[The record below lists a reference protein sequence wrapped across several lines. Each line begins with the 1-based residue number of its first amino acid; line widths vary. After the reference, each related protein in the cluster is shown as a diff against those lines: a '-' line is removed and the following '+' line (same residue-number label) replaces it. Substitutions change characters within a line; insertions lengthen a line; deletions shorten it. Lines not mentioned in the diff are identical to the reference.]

1 MINTASAVKAPSI
14 PANYSAEQHTILQ
27 TLLLHLLPGAAIT
40 IAFILLGPWVKA
52 NHLPP
57 MLAILLPILFVL
69 IPLELGFLYCL
80 GYRRNGRLSLE
91 GIVLY
96 RERLPIKEY
105 IIFPLVLVV
114 WFLITFAA
122 LANMDQI

>member
-1 MINTASAVKAPSI
+1 MINTASTAKAPSI
-14 PANYSAEQHTILQ
+14 PADYSAEQHSILQ
-27 TLLLHLLPGAAIT
+27 TLLLHLLSGAAIT
-40 IAFILLGPWVKA
+40 IAFALLGPWFKA

-69 IPLELGFLYCL
+69 IPLELGILCYE

-96 RERLPIKEY
+96 REQLPVKEY
-105 IIFPLVLVV
+105 FISPSVLLV
-114 WFLITFAA
+114 
-122 LANMDQI
+122 